1 MAENIASAAEK
12 ITEAVMSWEGVSS
25 RPHRFGGIEFRFGKR
40 ELGHLHG
47 NYLLDIPFPLK
58 LRDELVES
66 RRAEPHHIL
75 PESGWVSYTIRNGG
89 DVEKAIGLLMLSLE
103 LAKKRYQE

>member
-1 MAENIASAAEK
+1 MAKNIANAAEK

-66 RRAEPHHIL
+66 RRVEPHHFL
-75 PESGWVSYTIRNGG
+75 PESGWVSYTIRNGE
-89 DVEKAIGLLMLSLE
+89 DVNEAISLLMLSLE
-103 LAKKRYQE
+103 LAKKRYQQ